1 MKPKKSLS
9 QNFLKDKN
17 ILTKIVEYG
26 NLNSDDVVL
35 EIGPGTGNLTQE
47 ILEKSPQKVI
57 VVEKDKELANFLK
70 KKFGNSLSVI
80 NGNILD
86 CIENFKFDIP
96 IKVFGNLPY
105 NISTQ
110 ILISLIKLDSL
121 DKYFKK
127 FIFLF
132 QKEVADRIIAQE
144 NSKYYGR
151 LSILTAWK
159 MDGQRK
165 FDISPDYFYPKP
177 KVWSSVVTLSPKL
190 NYEKIK
196 NLKNFEHITNIFF
209 NKRRKMI
216 RKPMIQLFKNYE
228 EISEK
233 LNLDLN
239 LRPQNISKDKYI
251 EICKKY
257 EELAQ

>member
-1 MKPKKSLS
+1 M
-9 QNFLKDKN
+9 KDKN

-70 KKFGNSLSVI
+70 KKIWKFFISYKWKYS
-80 NGNILD
+80 D

-190 NYEKIK
+190 NYE
-196 NLKNFEHITNIFF
+196 LVSTE
-209 NKRRKMI
+209 
-216 RKPMIQLFKNYE
+216 
-228 EISEK
+228 S
-233 LNLDLN
+233 
-239 LRPQNISKDKYI
+239 
-251 EICKKY
+251 
-257 EELAQ
+257 

>member
-86 CIENFKFDIP
+86 YIENFKFDIP

-159 MDGQRK
+159 MDGQRE

-239 LRPQNISKDKYI
+239 LRPQNISIDKYL

>member
-86 CIENFKFDIP
+86 YIENFKFDIP

-159 MDGQRK
+159 MDGQRE

-190 NYEKIK
+190 NYEKVK

-239 LRPQNISKDKYI
+239 LRPQNISIDKYL

>member
-1 MKPKKSLS
+1 
-9 QNFLKDKN
+9 
-17 ILTKIVEYG
+17 
-26 NLNSDDVVL
+26 
-35 EIGPGTGNLTQE
+35 
-47 ILEKSPQKVI
+47 
-57 VVEKDKELANFLK
+57 
-70 KKFGNSLSVI
+70 
-80 NGNILD
+80 
-86 CIENFKFDIP
+86 
-96 IKVFGNLPY
+96 
-105 NISTQ
+105 
-110 ILISLIKLDSL
+110 
-121 DKYFKK
+121 
-127 FIFLF
+127 
-132 QKEVADRIIAQE
+132 
-144 NSKYYGR
+144 
-151 LSILTAWK
+151 
-159 MDGQRK
+159 MDGQRE

-239 LRPQNISKDKYI
+239 LRPQNISIDKYL